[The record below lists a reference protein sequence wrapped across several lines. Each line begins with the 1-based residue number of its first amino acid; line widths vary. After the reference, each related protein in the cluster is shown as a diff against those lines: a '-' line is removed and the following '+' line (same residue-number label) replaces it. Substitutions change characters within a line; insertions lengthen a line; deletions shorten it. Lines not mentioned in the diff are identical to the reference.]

1 VADWRDDMT
10 LFATA
15 ALSSPDSAKAHYN
28 LGMLRLKSGD
38 AAGAASSLQ
47 RAVEI
52 ARGLPERVDMMRDLA
67 TALSGMGRD
76 DEALALL
83 ERARYIDPS
92 HAGVLV
98 NLGNAYAARGE
109 RDKAMEAYEAAL
121 RVAPDHSGARMN
133 RARLLLSSGRA
144 GAAAEELERVTRD
157 APRLPE
163 AWLLLGDARL
173 ATGRRDEAAAA
184 WQESIRLAAAGR
196 DDIVRAARERLS
208 RRN

>member
-1 VADWRDDMT
+1 
-10 LFATA
+10 
-15 ALSSPDSAKAHYN
+15 
-28 LGMLRLKSGD
+28 
-38 AAGAASSLQ
+38 
-47 RAVEI
+47 
-52 ARGLPERVDMMRDLA
+52 
-67 TALSGMGRD
+67 
-76 DEALALL
+76 
-83 ERARYIDPS
+83 
-92 HAGVLV
+92 
-98 NLGNAYAARGE
+98 
-109 RDKAMEAYEAAL
+109 
-121 RVAPDHSGARMN
+121 MN

-184 WQESIRLAAAGR
+184 WQESMRLAAAGR